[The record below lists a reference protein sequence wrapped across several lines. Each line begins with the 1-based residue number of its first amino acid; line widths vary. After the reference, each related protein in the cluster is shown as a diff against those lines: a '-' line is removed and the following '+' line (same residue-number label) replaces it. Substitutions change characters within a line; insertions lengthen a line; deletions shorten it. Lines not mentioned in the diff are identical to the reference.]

1 MLNRI
6 WYRHSIFSYM
16 LLPLSWLFQLIIII
30 RRWLYRLQ
38 IKKVN
43 CFSVPVIVIGN
54 ITIGGTGKTP
64 FVIWLANLLSQQGY
78 KPGIVSRGYK
88 VKNITKPRLITTNS
102 SVTEAGDEPLII
114 ARHTNCPVVITPNRS
129 KAIELLINQHN
140 CNIIISDD
148 GLQHYAMARNIEIV
162 VVDGQRQFGNGWLLP
177 AGPLR
182 EPISR
187 LKSVDFVVYNTV
199 NMHLKPATS
208 LIAVNDNNRR
218 LKITELAGKKV
229 HAVAGI
235 GNPQR
240 FFASLCQLGLQIIE
254 HPFPDHY
261 NFKKNDIDLDENSI
275 IIMTEKDAVKCV
287 DIADERH
294 WFLPVT
300 AELEKN
306 LANKILSRITDCV
319 KSKKPH

>member
-1 MLNRI
+1 MHNYI
-6 WYRHSIFSYM
+6 WYRRSIFSYL
-16 LLPLSWLFQLIIII
+16 LLPLSWLFRLIIII
-30 RRWLYRLQ
+30 RRWLYQL
-38 IKKVN
+38 KLKTVN
-43 CFSVPVIVIGN
+43 HFSVPVIVIGN
-54 ITIGGTGKTP
+54 IIVGGTGKTP
-64 FVIWLANLLSQQGY
+64 LVIWLANLLSQQGY

-102 SVTEAGDEPLII
+102 SITEAGDEPLII
-114 ARHTNCPVVITPNRS
+114 AKHTNCPVVITPNRS

-148 GLQHYAMARNIEIV
+148 GLQHYAMARDIEIV

-187 LKSVDFVVYNTV
+187 LKSVDFSVYNTV
-199 NMHLKPATS
+199 NMHLQPATS
-208 LIAVNDNNRR
+208 LTAVNDNQRHLN
-218 LKITELAGKKV
+218 ISELTNKKV

-240 FFASLCQLGLQIIE
+240 FFTTLRQLGLQIIE

-261 NFKKNDIDLDENSI
+261 NFQKNDIDLDENSI
-275 IIMTEKDAVKCV
+275 IIMTEKDAVKCTEIS
-287 DIADERH
+287 DSRH

-300 AELEKN
+300 AELEKD
-306 LANKILSRITDCV
+306 LANNILSRIIDCV
-319 KSKKPH
+319 KTK

>member
-1 MLNRI
+1 
-6 WYRHSIFSYM
+6 M
-16 LLPLSWLFQLIIII
+16 LLPLSWLFRLIIII
-30 RRWLYRLQ
+30 RRWLYQLK

-43 CFSVPVIVIGN
+43 RFSVPIIVIGN
-54 ITIGGTGKTP
+54 ITVGGTGKTP
-64 FVIWLANLLSQQGY
+64 LVIWLANLLSQQGY

-114 ARHTNCPVVITPNRS
+114 ARHTNCPIAITPNRS

-148 GLQHYAMARNIEIV
+148 GLQHYAMARDIEIV

-199 NMHLKPATS
+199 NMHLQPATS
-208 LIAVNDNNRR
+208 LTAVNDNQRYLN
-218 LKITELAGKKV
+218 ISELTSKKV

-240 FFASLCQLGLQIIE
+240 FFTTLRQLGLQIIE

-261 NFKKNDIDLDENSI
+261 NFQKNDIDFDKNSI
-275 IIMTEKDAVKCV
+275 IIMTEKDAVKCTEIS
-287 DIADERH
+287 DSRH

-300 AELEKN
+300 VELEKDLTN
-306 LANKILSRITDCV
+306 NILSRIIDCV
-319 KSKKPH
+319 KK